1 MPNWLLSIRRIK
13 AFSELAI
20 SQSVVT
26 SLDWT
31 TIKEALVYCHV
42 PTYIG
47 RVLDDYLHNKYIEY
61 SSRCAIDRR
70 TNYIPAEIGA
80 GILIVEHKAYD
91 FPCFPAGQCNDL
103 LLRRRYARLRRLQ
116 KCRED
121 HPPTETR
128 CGTSEYRG
136 NISVIESK
144 ISEMNHIR
152 NNSKQNVK
160 VLDVYQNFQPEK
172 AAIT

>member
-1 MPNWLLSIRRIK
+1 MGPCPSLDLVSSDQDWSDSSTPIWNSGRSWVSENGADGPAPQRGKARRGVWLGEMPNWLLSIRRIK

-91 FPCFPAGQCNDL
+91 FACFPAG
-103 LLRRRYARLRRLQ
+103 
-116 KCRED
+116 
-121 HPPTETR
+121 
-128 CGTSEYRG
+128 
-136 NISVIESK
+136 
-144 ISEMNHIR
+144 
-152 NNSKQNVK
+152 
-160 VLDVYQNFQPEK
+160 
-172 AAIT
+172 